1 MPDPN
6 AKLLI
11 VDDEQSLLT
20 VMEQYLQRKG
30 YDVVACRTG
39 QEAWEAFRQQ
49 PQAFLLVLAD
59 ITLPGMSGTE
69 MLLHMLELNPKVA
82 ILICSGYPFDL
93 AALPVAVRD
102 QVGFLQKPFTP
113 RMLAAAVEKLLATRH
128 DSPPANA

>member
-1 MPDPN
+1 MPDSK

-39 QEAWEAFRQQ
+39 QDAWQAFRQQ
-49 PQAFLLVLAD
+49 PLTFLLVVAD

-69 MLLHMLELNPKVA
+69 MLLRMLELNPKVA

-93 AALPVAVRD
+93 AALPAAVRD
-102 QVGFLQKPFTP
+102 RVGFLQKPFTP
-113 RMLAAAVEKLLATRH
+113 RMLAAAVERLLPVRDGA
-128 DSPPANA
+128 PPA